1 MFKFNNDNIFTGYL
15 KQLLHDFNLPKYR
28 VYSKEQETYYKNYD
42 KILKEFIDRELI
54 KLNWQAKQWEDML
67 AVNKTYLESLIPT
80 IEETGEKSEDV
91 LLIET
96 KIANIQKQLANIAL
110 AKASLKESAV
120 EAFPRELNVLE
131 TTYNNVFIS
140 YPTTLTN
147 DKTIKYPAKM
157 RFFPYIKDGRI
168 QEFSNGAWH
177 SCHSTFD
184 AHHDKLHKK
193 GTSLKVQYYTYDQK
207 IPNYTKNLR
216 IQNNIYD
223 TYTHEYLG
231 DYLRFHRD
239 FANVNLMPLYNC
251 FGNRACPHL
260 DIKFRLND
268 ETDLNNYE
276 VIFNTDQSF
285 NTTLYKYYMVPIKLF
300 QKYTIAI
307 QSEAAVEMCC
317 CIYGASQNESDKFK
331 KLPKLTY
338 QCFSDMQFDQ
348 PKLYSKVIELSKYLT
363 KEEFLEVAQY
373 EHDLKLI
380 LKIPAKTIS
389 SIVILEGDYINCNNS
404 LFTKKEYGRDSLGDL
419 ALPASVL
426 SEARMLNNHLVLNLD
441 SIEAIDLLNTKLIT
455 PLQLLR
461 LNTGESYPFADR
473 LLEYLV
479 GNAITLN
486 DEIEDNIL
494 RVKTV
499 ISEHCP
505 NADIDTSNGVWNS
518 ILQALVYNYINK
530 HCNTHDVNHDIIGF
544 VDKDVEKFYSQ
555 QSNQTSTTIST
566 VNIYK

>member
-1 MFKFNNDNIFTGYL
+1 MFKFNSDNIIIGYL

-28 VYSKEQETYYKNYD
+28 VYTKEQEKYYNNYN
-42 KILKEFIDRELI
+42 KMLKEFIDKELI
-54 KLNWQAKQWEDML
+54 KLNWQVKQWEDML
-67 AVNKTYLESLIPT
+67 KVNQAYLAT
-80 IEETGEKSEDV
+80 IKDSGETTEVEFV
-91 LLIET
+91 EA
-96 KIANIQKQLANIAL
+96 KIANIEQRLLEIVQTKAAL
-110 AKASLKESAV
+110 QETAV
-120 EAFPRELNVLE
+120 DQFPRELNVLE
-131 TTYNNVFIS
+131 TTYNDVFVS
-140 YPTTLTN
+140 YPDTLTN

-157 RFFPYIKDGRI
+157 RFFPYIKEGRI
-168 QEFSNGAWH
+168 QEFSKGTWH
-177 SCHSTFD
+177 SCHSSFD
-184 AHHDKLHKK
+184 SYHDKLPSK
-193 GTSLKVQYYTYDQK
+193 GSGLKVQHYTYNQK

-216 IQNNIYD
+216 IQNNVYD

-251 FGNRACPHL
+251 FSNKACPHL
-260 DIKFRLND
+260 DIEFPLNKESD
-268 ETDLNNYE
+268 VNSYK
-276 VIFNTDQSF
+276 VKFNTDQSF
-285 NTTLYKYYMVPIKLF
+285 ESTLYKYYMVPVKLF
-300 QKYTIAI
+300 QKYTITL
-307 QSEAAVEMCC
+307 QSEAAVEVCC
-317 CIYGASQNESDKFK
+317 CIYGAAQNTSEKFK
-331 KLPKLTY
+331 NLPKLTY
-338 QCFSDMQFDQ
+338 QCFSDMQFSQ
-348 PKLYSKVIELSKYLT
+348 PKVYSKVVELSKVLT
-363 KEEFLEVAQY
+363 KDEFLEVAQY

-380 LKIPAKTIS
+380 LKVPANTVS
-389 SIVILEGDYINCNNS
+389 SIVILEGDYANCNDS
-404 LFTKKEYGRDSLGDL
+404 IYTKKDYGKNTFGDL
-419 ALPASVL
+419 AIPASEVA
-426 SEARMLNNHLVLNLD
+426 EARMLNNHLIINLD
-441 SIEAIDLLNTKLIT
+441 SQEAIDLLNTKLIT

-499 ISEHCP
+499 VSEHCP

-530 HCNTHDVNHDIIGF
+530 HCNNHDVNHDIIGF

>member
-1 MFKFNNDNIFTGYL
+1 MFKFNSDNIIIGYL

-28 VYSKEQETYYKNYD
+28 VYTKEQEKYYNNYD
-42 KILKEFIDRELI
+42 KTLKEFIDKELI
-54 KLNWQAKQWEDML
+54 RLNWQAKQWEDIRK
-67 AVNKTYLESLIPT
+67 VNQEYLVT
-80 IEETGEKSEDV
+80 IEDSGEDTEIEF
-91 LLIET
+91 IET
-96 KIANIQKQLANIAL
+96 KIANINQRLLEITQTKAAL
-110 AKASLKESAV
+110 RETAV
-120 EAFPRELNVLE
+120 DQFPRELNVLE
-131 TTYNNVFIS
+131 TTYNDVFIS
-140 YPTTLTN
+140 YPDTLTN

-157 RFFPYIKDGRI
+157 RFFPYIKEGRI
-168 QEFSNGAWH
+168 QEFCNGAWH
-177 SCHSTFD
+177 SCHSSFD
-184 AHHDKLHKK
+184 SYHNKLHSK
-193 GTSLKVQYYTYDQK
+193 GTDLKIQHYTYNQK

-251 FGNRACPHL
+251 FSNRACPHL
-260 DIKFRLND
+260 DIEFPLNKGSD
-268 ETDLNNYE
+268 VNSYK
-276 VIFNTDQSF
+276 VKFNTDQSF
-285 NTTLYKYYMVPIKLF
+285 ESTLYKYYMVPVKLF
-300 QKYTIAI
+300 QKYTITL
-307 QSEAAVEMCC
+307 QSEAAVEVCC
-317 CIYGASQNESDKFK
+317 CIYGAAQNTSEKFK
-331 KLPKLTY
+331 DLPKLTY
-338 QCFSDMQFDQ
+338 QCFSDIQFSQ
-348 PKLYSKVIELSKYLT
+348 PKVYSKVVELSKVLT
-363 KEEFLEVAQY
+363 KDEFLEVAQY

-380 LKIPAKTIS
+380 LKVPANTVS
-389 SIVILEGDYINCNNS
+389 SIVILEGDYANCNDS
-404 LFTKKEYGRDSLGDL
+404 LYTKKDYGKNTLGDL
-419 ALPASVL
+419 AILASEVT
-426 SEARMLNNHLVLNLD
+426 EARALNNHLVINLD
-441 SIEAIDLLNTKLIT
+441 SPEAIDLLNTKLIT